1 MPTEPD
7 PFEASFA
14 MTPARSTMP
23 DWYPTLLASI
33 TQRVAGGRTRA
44 ITAANLQLLT
54 TYWAVGRDILDQ
66 QTAQG
71 WGTKVIERLA
81 ADLRLEFPDTKGFSA
96 RNLKYMR
103 AFAAAWAEDAIVQ
116 APLAQ
121 LPWYHQ
127 IALLQKLDTPRTR
140 LWYAAAAVEN
150 GWSRNILVH
159 HIEGHLH
166 DRSGMALTNFAATLP
181 PADSDLAQQSTKD
194 PYLFDFVGI
203 ADIRLER
210 DLERALIQHVEQFLL
225 ELGSGFAFVGEQVR
239 LTIGEHEFFA
249 DLLFYHLTL
258 RRYVVIELKVGEFDP
273 GYLGQLGMYMAAVDD
288 LLAHADDKPTIG
300 LLLCKTKSNVVA
312 EYALRGSAMPIGV
325 AEWKTSIETA
335 LPDDVSA
342 SLPSIEVL
350 ESELADPTPPEEGP

>member
-239 LTIGEHEFFA
+239 LTIGEHE
-249 DLLFYHLTL
+249 L
-258 RRYVVIELKVGEFDP
+258 RRPVVLPPHPAPLRRDRAQGGRVRSGIP
-273 GYLGQLGMYMAAVDD
+273 GTTRDVHGRRRRPPRARRRQAHDRPPAVQDEEQRRGGIRPAGFGHAHRCRGVED
-288 LLAHADDKPTIG
+288 LHRNRLA
-300 LLLCKTKSNVVA
+300 
-312 EYALRGSAMPIGV
+312 R
-325 AEWKTSIETA
+325 
-335 LPDDVSA
+335 
-342 SLPSIEVL
+342 
-350 ESELADPTPPEEGP
+350 